1 MKDGVC
7 QWSEFIVQ
15 LPWSD
20 FLKKLVLRAMGPS
33 LGVNQ
38 MWTKRK
44 DLGAKSKG
52 VDLFNICTKK
62 CRFQKTSILT
72 IILASIVLS

>member
-1 MKDGVC
+1 MEDGVC
-7 QWSEFIVQ
+7 QWSKFMVR

-20 FLKKLVLRAMGPS
+20 LIKNLVLRAMGPS

-44 DLGAKSKG
+44 DHGAKSG
-52 VDLFNICTKK
+52 GGDFFNICTKMAVFK
-62 CRFQKTSILT
+62 RMVVFR
-72 IILASIVLS
+72 